1 MRIFFKAIIFS
12 LFFITY
18 LIFGTSCSFAQN
30 YYVSNSGSD
39 KNLGTS
45 PDLPWESI
53 AKVNSFNFAPG
64 DVVHFKCGDTWRE
77 QLVPVGGSPQGA
89 VKYTSYGIGE
99 KPLLLG
105 SVSKNNLADWEN
117 EGGNIWSIATP
128 DNKVVSQKSISIYDT
143 TFWAKEKNSAYMSII
158 PNGSGGECLKL
169 YCNYPLSSIY
179 DTQLMTEGLNVRNGK
194 SYVFSFR
201 AKSTVD
207 FAIPSVRIIKSTSPW
222 TDLFS
227 FHSGLS
233 QVVTSDW
240 ATYRCFY
247 VANYN
252 DDNAMANIFLGVN
265 FPPGATLYIDSI
277 EFYEVENPDIYHD
290 VGNVI
295 LDHGTACGTKVF
307 STADLKKQ
315 NDFFY
320 DSQNRTLKM
329 YSLCNPAEIYSSI
342 EFALDKHII
351 DINNKSYIT
360 IDNLALKYGSSCGI
374 FAINTHHIEIF
385 DCDISYIGGS
395 VLEWKNGRAER
406 YGNGVNFINNTHDN
420 IVEGCSIWEIYD
432 AALTNQGSGDGVRQ
446 YNIIYKNNNIWNA
459 EWSYEYW
466 NDSINGL
473 TSDIYFDN
481 NICQYAGYGWGHSQ
495 RPNPSGMHICFPDN
509 AAQTSRVYITNN
521 VFKYST
527 TCHLYVSK
535 RWEGKEN
542 LMLENNKYIQY
553 RDGIVVTWGISEVYY
568 VYNFGKYKEKTGK
581 DSVSV
586 SLYQ

>member
-1 MRIFFKAIIFS
+1 MKNLLKYVILS
-12 LFFITY
+12 LTFI
-18 LIFGTSCSFAQN
+18 LFLLSGPNCSYAQN
-30 YYVSNSGSD
+30 YYVSNYGSD
-39 KNLGTS
+39 KNSGTS
-45 PDLPWESI
+45 PDSPWESI
-53 AKVNSFNFAPG
+53 AKVNNFSFAPG
-64 DVVHFKCGDTWRE
+64 DVVHFRCGDTWRE
-77 QLVPVGGSPQGA
+77 QLVPVSGSPQGV
-89 VKYTSYGIGE
+89 VKYTSYGTGE

-105 SVSKNNLADWEN
+105 SVSKSDPSDWKN
-117 EGGNIWSIATP
+117 EGDNIWSIASP
-128 DNKVVSQKSISIYDT
+128 GNRVISQKSISIYDT
-143 TFWAKEKNSAYMSII
+143 TFWAKEKNSAYMSIV

-194 SYVFSFR
+194 SYVLSFR

-207 FAIPSVRIIKSTSPW
+207 FVIPSVKIIKRTSPW

-227 FHSGLS
+227 FHSEWS
-233 QVVTSDW
+233 QVVTSEW
-240 ATYRCFY
+240 AAYRCFY

-277 EFYEVENPDIYHD
+277 EFSEVENPYIYYD

-295 LDHGTACGTKVF
+295 FDYGTSCGTKVF
-307 STADLKKQ
+307 SAADLRKQ

-320 DSQNRTLKM
+320 DSQNKTLKM
-329 YSLCNPAEIYSSI
+329 YSLYNPAEFYSSI
-342 EFALDKHII
+342 ELALDKHII

-360 IDNLALKYGSSCGI
+360 IDNLALKNSGACGI
-374 FAINTHHIEIF
+374 FAINTHHIDVF
-385 DCDISYIGGS
+385 NCDISYIGGS
-395 VLEWKNGRAER
+395 VLEWKNGTPER
-406 YGNGVNFINNTHDN
+406 YGNGINFINDNHD
-420 IVEGCSIWEIYD
+420 IVVDGCSIWEIYD
-432 AALTNQGSGDGVRQ
+432 AALTNQGSGDDIRQ
-446 YNIIYKNNNIWNA
+446 YNIIYKNNSIWNA

-466 NDSINGL
+466 NDSKNGL

-509 AAQTSRVYITNN
+509 LADTSRVYITNN

-535 RWEGKEN
+535 KWEGKEN
-542 LMLENNKYIQY
+542 LVLENNKYIQN
-553 RDGIVVTWGISEVYY
+553 RDGIVVSWGTSEVYY
-568 VYNFGKYKEKTGK
+568 VYDFGRYKESTGK
-581 DSVSV
+581 DSISVSV
-586 SLYQ
+586 YR